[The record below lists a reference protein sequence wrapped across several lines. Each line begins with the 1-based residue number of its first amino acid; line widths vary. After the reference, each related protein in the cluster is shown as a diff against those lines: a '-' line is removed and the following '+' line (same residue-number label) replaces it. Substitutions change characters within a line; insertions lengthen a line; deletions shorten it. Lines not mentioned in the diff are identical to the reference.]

1 VSFRDFV
8 HALRSLRKSPAFA
21 LTAILTIALGIGAA
35 TTIFSVAHAVL
46 LRALP
51 YKDADRLAFV
61 ISDMRKRSVKD
72 FPVSDAEFID
82 IRNATSGTFEE
93 LGGVFTFRGTV
104 PKQDGTVEQI
114 RGANVTPNFF
124 RLLGARVAFGRDF
137 NESDG
142 QAPPPPPANQTP
154 GTPPPPGPAASVI
167 VSYNY
172 FQHRLGGD
180 TSIIG
185 HDMPGLPP
193 GRTYIA
199 GVLSP
204 GLELLFSPDTNV
216 ERLPDLW
223 FCGRLVY
230 NNQTRNNV
238 SWRMIGRL
246 RGGVTIERA
255 QSAADRIAAQIRS
268 QFVIE
273 NTAGMALRVEPMHQH
288 VVEAV
293 RPALMAL
300 SGAVIFLLLIAC
312 ANVANLM
319 LVRASLRERELA
331 VRTALGGGWWRVA
344 RQIVAE
350 ALLLAFAGAAGGLG
364 LAALGLHQLRVIAP
378 ADLPRL
384 DAIAIDP
391 IVVAFA
397 VLAAIFAAVVFGLA
411 PAWRASR
418 PDVAQ
423 VLRSAGRT
431 AGLGSAGWLRSGVVI
446 AEVALCFV
454 LLIGSGLMF
463 RSFLALIRIN
473 PGFEPHGLLTFQ
485 LLGNRGAQPEQRA
498 AFQREVQNRL
508 ESIPGVQSATA
519 SFPLP
524 LAGGFS
530 PIRWGLEPALS
541 DPSRYQAADFE
552 AVLPGYFEA
561 MRTPLLAGR
570 TFTNADNDPK
580 RLGVV
585 IDQNLA
591 SKAFPRESAVGKRI
605 LSRVITLQPV
615 WFEVL
620 GVVAHVRHTSLA
632 DPGREQIY
640 FTDGY
645 LNHGAA
651 NNWVIR
657 ASGDPLRVSAA
668 VRAEI
673 AKLGPKVLITEMQ
686 PMDTLVGKAQ
696 SGTRFDLLL
705 IGVFATVAGLLAAV
719 GLYGVLATVV
729 RQRTAE
735 IGVRMALGAAPVH
748 IFGQVVGQG
757 LRLSAVGI
765 AIGLAGA
772 LVLTRAIASLLVGV
786 SRTDP
791 LTFAAMAVVFL
802 VVAAVAS
809 WVPAL
814 RAAGLDPSSALR
826 EE

>member
-1 VSFRDFV
+1 MSFRDFV
-8 HALRSLRKSPAFA
+8 HALRGLRKSPAFA
-21 LTAILTIALGIGAA
+21 LTAMLTIALGIGAA
-35 TTIFSVAHAVL
+35 TTIFSVSHAVL
-46 LRALP
+46 LRPLP
-51 YKDADRLAFV
+51 YKDPERLVFV
-61 ISDMRKRSVKD
+61 MSDMRKRSVKD
-72 FPVSDAEFID
+72 FPVSDAELID
-82 IRNATSGTFEE
+82 IRNATAGVFEE
-93 LGGVFTFRGTV
+93 LIGVNTFRGTV
-104 PKQDGTVEQI
+104 AKQDGSVEQI
-114 RGANVTPNFF
+114 RGANVTPGFF
-124 RLLGARVAFGRDF
+124 RLLGARIAFGRDF

-142 QAPPPPPANQTP
+142 QAPPPAPANLPPGTAPPA
-154 GTPPPPGPAASVI
+154 GPAVAAI
-167 VSYNY
+167 ISYNY
-172 FQHRLGGD
+172 FQRVLGGD
-180 TSIIG
+180 TSVIG
-185 HDMPGLPP
+185 HDMPGMPP
-193 GRTYIA
+193 GRSYVV
-199 GVLSP
+199 GVLEP
-204 GLELLFSPDTNV
+204 GVELLFAPDANM

-238 SWRMIGRL
+238 AWRMIGRL
-246 RGGVTIERA
+246 RPGVTVERA

-273 NTAGMALRVEPMHQH
+273 NTAGFALRVEPMHQH
-288 VVEAV
+288 VVEAA

-331 VRTALGGGWWRVA
+331 VRTALGGSWWRVA
-344 RQIVAE
+344 RQTVAE

-391 IVVAFA
+391 VVVAFA
-397 VLAAIFAAVVFGLA
+397 GLTAVFAAAVFGLV

-431 AGLGSAGWLRSGVVI
+431 AGLGAAGWMRNGVVI

-463 RSFLALIRIN
+463 RSFLALGRIQ
-473 PGFEPHGLLTFQ
+473 PGFEAHGLLTFQ
-485 LLGNRGAQPEQRA
+485 LFVIRGAPADQRA
-498 AFQREVQNRL
+498 AFQREVRDRL
-508 ESIPGVQSATA
+508 ASIPGVQSATA
-519 SFPLP
+519 TFPLP

-530 PIRWGLEPALS
+530 PVRWGLEPALS
-541 DPSRYQAADFE
+541 DPSLYQAADFQI
-552 AVLPGYFEA
+552 VLPGYFEA
-561 MRTPLLAGR
+561 VHTPLLAGR
-570 TFTNADNDPK
+570 TFTDADNDPN
-580 RLGVV
+580 RLVAV
-585 IDQNLA
+585 IDDVLA
-591 SKAFPRESAVGKRI
+591 NKAFPHESAVGKRI
-605 LSRVITLQPV
+605 LTRLRTLQPM
-615 WFEVL
+615 WFEVV
-620 GVVAHVRHTSLA
+620 GVVAHVRNTSLA
-632 DPGREQIY
+632 DPGREQVY

-645 LNHGAA
+645 MTHGLA
-651 NNWVIR
+651 NSWVIR
-657 ASGDPLRVSAA
+657 TSGDPARFSAA
-668 VRAEI
+668 VRAQM
-673 AKLGPKVLITEMQ
+673 AKLGPKVLVTEMQ
-686 PMDTLVGKAQ
+686 TMDTLVEKAQ

-705 IGVFATVAGLLAAV
+705 IGVFATVAALLAAV

-735 IGVRMALGAAPVH
+735 IGVRMALGAAPVQ

-757 LRLSAVGI
+757 LRLSAAGI
-765 AIGLAGA
+765 AIGMAAALA
-772 LVLTRAIASLLVGV
+772 LTRAISSLLVGV

-791 LTFAAMAVVFL
+791 LTFAAMTVLFL
-802 VVAAVAS
+802 AVAALAS

-814 RAAGLDPSSALR
+814 RAAGLDPSNALR